1 MNDAGKLIKKGL
13 LIVAALGLLAMGC
26 SAGGTALNKQ
36 DDGVLAKI
44 QKLDVVDSAD
54 STTVVIDLD
63 KDVTFTTVRLV
74 DPPMMVVDLAG
85 VEVGANDT
93 TMKVD
98 KGQVSYI
105 TPSMDAVSKRVARV
119 EIGLVS
125 PATSSISQDG
135 FKINIKFDKTQ
146 SAPSGIEANDA
157 VTAPPSVAE
166 ASPVMAAV
174 ETANEAPV
182 PAQVVVSP
190 VHAEHNDAAV
200 VEEVAEMATTVNG
213 ISVKDNGSGLEISV
227 EGDGRFAGPKV
238 FMLGDDRLVLD
249 LPGLGA
255 VKEKDTVEI
264 GGDVVK
270 RVRMA
275 RHMGPDGKVRV
286 VVDLGARV
294 DYDVKATGRNLVV
307 SIVPAG
313 KDIVANVTPAP
324 ANAVAAPVVPAAV
337 TPPVTVAAIEPVAK
351 KPAST
356 DMVDTKMTTGRKVT
370 VSVPPVTAK
379 PDDGANIYISQK
391 DGKTVLSSAPPEDS
405 SAPAKVEKKDNYV
418 VTETKIYTG
427 GKISFD
433 IQDAELSKVIKLLAD
448 VAGLN
453 LIMDPNDVKGS
464 VTLKL
469 ANVPWDQALDIL
481 LKIYNLDKVL
491 EGNVLRVAPKAKLDA
506 EQKSDLKAIEEIK
519 KLKEAAQDLYTKT
532 FKINYA
538 VATELEPQVKKTLSK
553 RGEATAIPRSNEIIV
568 TDVRDKIDEVGDII
582 GILDKQVN
590 QIMIEARIVQVDI
603 DYKQSLG
610 ISWGLE
616 RHSSDG
622 GNFAISTGPQND
634 PRYVDGPAED
644 SSDDFYT
651 MSVPELLKGAGV
663 PGLGAGFLLG
673 NVLTDSAINIQISA
687 LESIGKGE
695 TLAAPKVLTLENKA
709 AEISSGKTI
718 YVQSTSA
725 AGTEPKPLKST
736 LSLNVTPRVT
746 GDNYIMMDVIATNN
760 SPDTAPP
767 PPGATAAIN
776 TQSVNSSVIVKDGET
791 IVLGGVY
798 VKTKRNGN
806 DGIPYLSNIPVLGW
820 LFKQKTTDDVTRELL
835 IFITPK
841 IVKQQSL
848 VQI

>member
-1 MNDAGKLIKKGL
+1 MNDAGKFVKKGL

-26 SAGGTALNKQ
+26 SAGGTALNKK

-63 KDVTFTTVRLV
+63 KQVTFTTVRLV

-85 VEVGANDT
+85 VEIGANDT

-98 KGQVSYI
+98 KGQVTYI

-135 FKINIKFDKTQ
+135 FKICIKFDKTQ
-146 SAPSGIEANDA
+146 SASSELTAGDT

-166 ASPVMAAV
+166 ALPVMAAV
-174 ETANEAPV
+174 ETVNEAPV
-182 PAQVVVSP
+182 PAQVVVTP
-190 VHAEHNDAAV
+190 VSAENKDAAV
-200 VEEVAEMATTVNG
+200 VEELAEMATTVNG
-213 ISVKDNGSGLEISV
+213 ISVKDNGSGLEISI
-227 EGDGRFAGPKV
+227 EGDGRFDGPKV

-255 VKEKDTVEI
+255 VKEKDTVEV

-286 VVDLGARV
+286 VVDLGSRV

-313 KDIVANVTPAP
+313 KDIVANVAPAP
-324 ANAVAAPVVPAAV
+324 ANAV
-337 TPPVTVAAIEPVAK
+337 TPPATVAAIEPVAK
-351 KPAST
+351 KTAPAA
-356 DMVDTKMTTGRKVT
+356 MVDTKMTTGRKVT
-370 VSVPPVTAK
+370 VSVPPVTAR
-379 PDDGANIYISQK
+379 PDDGANLYISQK
-391 DGKTVLSSAPPEDS
+391 DGKTVLSSAPPEDNS
-405 SAPAKVEKKDNYV
+405 GLAKVEKKDGYV

-491 EGNVLRVAPKAKLDA
+491 EGNVLRVAPKAKLEA
-506 EQKSDLKAIEEIK
+506 EQKSDLKAIDEIK

-538 VATELEPQVKKTLSK
+538 DATELEPQVKKTLSK

-590 QIMIEARIVQVDI
+590 QIMIEARIVKVNVD
-603 DYKQSLG
+603 YSQNLG
-610 ISWGLE
+610 ISWGLL
-616 RHSSDG
+616 RNADDNQNYTITTGSKSDLG
-622 GNFAISTGPQND
+622 LADET
-634 PRYVDGPAED
+634 
-644 SSDDFYT
+644 DDFYSLLLPT
-651 MSVPELLKGAGV
+651 ALKGVGTG
-663 PGLGAGFLLG
+663 GLGAGFLLG
-673 NVLTDSAINIQISA
+673 NVINESLVNIEISA
-687 LESIGKGE
+687 LEDIDKAE
-695 TLAAPKVLTLENKA
+695 TLSAPKVLTLENKP
-709 AEISSGKTI
+709 AEISSGDTL
-718 YVQSTSA
+718 YVQTTSA
-725 AGTEPKPLKST
+725 SGTEPTPLDST
-736 LSLNVTPRVT
+736 LSLKVTSRVT
-746 GDNYIMMDVIATNN
+746 GDNYIMMDVLATNN
-760 SPDTAPP
+760 RPNLVP
-767 PPGATAAIN
+767 PPGATASIE
-776 TQSVNSSVIVKDGET
+776 TQSVKSSVIVKDGET

-798 VKTKRNGN
+798 TKDTEVRNT
-806 DGIPYLSNIPVLGW
+806 GIPYISNIPVLGW
-820 LFKQKTTDDVTRELL
+820 LFKEKGTIDNTFELL

-841 IVKQQSL
+841 IIRQKSV
-848 VQI
+848 VRI